1 MFLHDIKSDLG
12 IFAWTQNYLYL
23 NQFLS
28 SFVVSKN
35 KVSTPSNNKCGIG
48 LFFATRKDI
57 SVTTSITRKWK
68 EAREGRREGGK
79 ALHVFTISK
88 KFLEGRGPGKEEGG
102 NHANGASVCEG
113 NKRLFPRAKCT
124 PVTRTCNAPPPA
136 TSLLQVRKLFWNFV
150 RQQRACLNR

>member
-12 IFAWTQNYLYL
+12 IFARTQNYLYL

-68 EAREGRREGGK
+68 EGRRGGKWGK

-88 KFLEGRGPGKEEGG
+88 KFLEGRGPRKKEGRRE
-102 NHANGASVCEG
+102 SREWCE
-113 NKRLFPRAKCT
+113 C
-124 PVTRTCNAPPPA
+124 V
-136 TSLLQVRKLFWNFV
+136 
-150 RQQRACLNR
+150 